1 MGHVRKWSYFVL
13 ETVILFPVA
22 VLEKEFAVHL
32 QPSAEILVAMSLS
45 YSLTLSPHHLVKK

>member
-13 ETVILFPVA
+13 ETVILFP